1 MTSPAPD
8 SSGPEE
14 PGKTP
19 HAGNVHTSTRA
30 VLDAFAEG
38 DPEDHLRLGD
48 LLSGL
53 RQTAFGMLLFVG
65 VLPAFIPIPGLAGAI
80 SGPVVMLIGAQL
92 LIGLRKPWLP
102 QFMAKRGPHRKS
114 MGRFRNMMAPW
125 LRWLERVVRPRMEIV
140 LDHPVASAFTGL
152 LLVLLGLLLALP
164 IPFTNYAFGVL
175 MLLFV
180 FALLERDGA
189 LMLVAWLAGAISVVV
204 FGFISGNLVQALA
217 QMIGGWF

>member
-1 MTSPAPD
+1 MTKPASD
-8 SSGPEE
+8 SGAPTE
-14 PGKTP
+14 PGQGE
-19 HAGNVHTSTRA
+19 HVSTRM

-38 DPEDHLRLGD
+38 DPDDHLRLGD

-102 QFMAKRGPHRKS
+102 RFMARRGPHRKS
-114 MGRFRNMMAPW
+114 MGRFRDTMAPW
-125 LRWLERVVRPRMEIV
+125 LGWLERLVRPRMEIV

-164 IPFTNYAFGVL
+164 IPFTNYVFGVL

-180 FALLERDGA
+180 FALLERDGV
-189 LMLVAWLAGAISVVV
+189 LMLVAWLAGTTSVVV
-204 FGFISGNLVQALA
+204 FGFISGNLVQALM
-217 QMIGGWF
+217 QMIDGWF